1 MAKEPRKIIS
11 GKEARYILKQNQV
24 NLAWLSEQLGI
35 QPQTFHSRLNAEVF
49 KTAYMLEIN
58 QVLKRDIFGIGEIS
72 KELHDIGQQPVLDI
86 RVSAG
91 FGIGL
96 YGEENKV
103 NEYVS
108 IPSMTGCVGIT
119 VYGDSMAPRYRNGDV
134 VFVRPIPELDDID
147 YGRAYIIITQSDRL
161 IKCIYQSKHDAD
173 LLRLVSLNE
182 DTNRHGDRLYPDR
195 EIKKESILFLYKVVG
210 SLSREQI

>member
-1 MAKEPRKIIS
+1 MAKEPKVRKS
-11 GKEARYILKQNQV
+11 GKEVRYILKQNSV

-35 QPQTFHSRLNAEVF
+35 QPQTLHSRLNAEEF
-49 KTAYMLEIN
+49 KPAYMLEIN
-58 QVLKRDIFGIGEIS
+58 QILKKDIFGIGEVS
-72 KELHDIGQQPVLDI
+72 KELHSVGTQPVLDI

-91 FGIGL
+91 YGIGL

-119 VYGDSMAPRYRNGDV
+119 VYGESMSPRYRNGDI

-147 YGRAYIIITQSDRL
+147 YGRAYIIVTQSDRL
-161 IKCIYQSKHDAD
+161 IKCIYPSKHDAT
-173 LLRLVSLNE
+173 LLRLVSFNE
-182 DTNRHGDRLYPDR
+182 ETNRNGDRLYPDR
-195 EIKKESILFLYKVVG
+195 EIKRESVLFLYKVVG
-210 SLSREQI
+210 SLQREQL